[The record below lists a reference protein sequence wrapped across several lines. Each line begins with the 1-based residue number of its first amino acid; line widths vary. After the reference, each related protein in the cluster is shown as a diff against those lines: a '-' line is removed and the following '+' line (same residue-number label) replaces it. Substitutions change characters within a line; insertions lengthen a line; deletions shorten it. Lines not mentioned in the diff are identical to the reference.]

1 MATTTAPEGTAL
13 GYLIEA
19 TQEVF
24 QTMILSELTI
34 GVPIDGDALRPRSN
48 VVATVSFAGP
58 RSGIVALYT
67 TLSTAQT
74 LAAAMLGGTVD
85 EQEQLADAIG
95 ELANMVA
102 GTFRNHMAKDGS
114 CWAISMLT
122 TRDWGNSAN
131 CRVWSAS
138 SITRIRTPG
147 ATSNTT
153 TFCSAGWQRPSSAA
167 AAASLTF

>member
-1 MATTTAPEGTAL
+1 MSTTTAPEGTAL

-74 LAAAMLGGTVD
+74 LAAAMLGGPVD
-85 EQEQLADAIG
+85 EQDQLADAVG

-114 CWAISMLT
+114 CWAISIPTVTIGSDFYVKCMSDGRRTLCPLRVDGEEIFVELILT
-122 TRDWGNSAN
+122 NARAAN
-131 CRVWSAS
+131 AH
-138 SITRIRTPG
+138 
-147 ATSNTT
+147 
-153 TFCSAGWQRPSSAA
+153 
-167 AAASLTF
+167 